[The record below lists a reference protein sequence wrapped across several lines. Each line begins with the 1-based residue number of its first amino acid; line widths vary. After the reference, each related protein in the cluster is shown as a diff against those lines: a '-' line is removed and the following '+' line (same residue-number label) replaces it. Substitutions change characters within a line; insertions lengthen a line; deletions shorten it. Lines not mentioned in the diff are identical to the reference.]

1 MRYIRKINGTIEEYT
16 LIKNMGKQWY
26 IDNGYLEYYGNNSI
40 EYLDIINDNIIEL
53 EMPEIKPE
61 RKYTKNQIRTACRE
75 LNIENK
81 LNEILNLSTDF
92 KIFWDECLEVDLNYP
107 MTQQALKMAKFT
119 DDDIQ
124 NIITYIELHN
134 VI

>member
-1 MRYIRKINGTIEEYT
+1 MKYIRKINGIIEEYA

-26 IDNGYLEYYGNNSI
+26 KNNGYLEYYGNNPI
-40 EYLDIINDNIIEL
+40 EYIDIIDGNIVELDI
-53 EMPEIKPE
+53 PEAVKE
-61 RKYTKNQIRTACRE
+61 NKYTKNQIRTSCRE

-119 DDDIQ
+119 DEDIK
-124 NIITYIELHN
+124 NIIDYIELHS